1 MILVASS
8 WLADTMRSRTS
19 SGFAYR
25 EKIPSRF
32 RTASPPSRP
41 ISIASLG
48 PTTPSMAA
56 AMIGSSKRWPQSSQA
71 MSTSFGLIVTVP
83 GTRAMS
89 SNPYATLAFRPRPTH
104 IPIGAPPLSQS
115 PVPSPRSP
123 YIGIGLVPAYYISY
137 EYTRRPPRVSTR
149 GRRGVRFLVE
159 DAEPHE
165 PQVVVHALDRARDA
179 RDEHGEA
186 AGPDHLGAPAHLRP
200 HPVDEPVHEAGE
212 AVDRAGLDVGR
223 RVTTDGLLGPDE
235 LDPVEAGRTVHER
248 IDRRPET
255 GCDRATDELA
265 PRVHAVE
272 RRRGAEV
279 DDNDRRPIQN
289 ARGDRVH
296 IAVGAD
302 LTRRVHVE
310 RHPRVHSRLDDERRL
325 AEVLLAHPL
334 ERLLDG
340 WHDVR
345 DGDAVDVARRD
356 PARPQEGLDEH
367 AVLVSGLLP
376 PAREDPGHE
385 EPVVIEDADLR
396 VRVADVSDEQHAL
409 PPTQS
414 RPRRSAALP
423 GRRPPGARRRRRG
436 RRRAR

>member
-19 SGFAYR
+19 SGFRYR
-25 EKIPSRF
+25 GKSPSRL

-115 PVPSPRSP
+115 PVPCPRSP

-165 PQVVVHALDRARDA
+165 PQVVVRSE
-179 RDEHGEA
+179 EH
-186 AGPDHLGAPAHLRP
+186 
-200 HPVDEPVHEAGE
+200 
-212 AVDRAGLDVGR
+212 
-223 RVTTDGLLGPDE
+223 TSE
-235 LDPVEAGRTVHER
+235 LQS
-248 IDRRPET
+248 
-255 GCDRATDELA
+255 LA
-265 PRVHAVE
+265 YLVC
-272 RRRGAEV
+272 
-279 DDNDRRPIQN
+279 
-289 ARGDRVH
+289 
-296 IAVGAD
+296 
-302 LTRRVHVE
+302 
-310 RHPRVHSRLDDERRL
+310 
-325 AEVLLAHPL
+325 
-334 ERLLDG
+334 RLLLEKKK
-340 WHDVR
+340 VN
-345 DGDAVDVARRD
+345 
-356 PARPQEGLDEH
+356 E
-367 AVLVSGLLP
+367 
-376 PAREDPGHE
+376 
-385 EPVVIEDADLR
+385 
-396 VRVADVSDEQHAL
+396 
-409 PPTQS
+409 
-414 RPRRSAALP
+414 
-423 GRRPPGARRRRRG
+423 
-436 RRRAR
+436 

>member
-1 MILVASS
+1 
-8 WLADTMRSRTS
+8 
-19 SGFAYR
+19 
-25 EKIPSRF
+25 
-32 RTASPPSRP
+32 
-41 ISIASLG
+41 
-48 PTTPSMAA
+48 
-56 AMIGSSKRWPQSSQA
+56 IGSSKRWPQSSQA

-115 PVPSPRSP
+115 PVPCPRSP

-165 PQVVVHALDRARDA
+165 PTVVVHA
-179 RDEHGEA
+179 
-186 AGPDHLGAPAHLRP
+186 
-200 HPVDEPVHEAGE
+200 
-212 AVDRAGLDVGR
+212 
-223 RVTTDGLLGPDE
+223 
-235 LDPVEAGRTVHER
+235 
-248 IDRRPET
+248 
-255 GCDRATDELA
+255 LA

-289 ARGDRVH
+289 ARGERVH

-345 DGDAVDVARRD
+345 
-356 PARPQEGLDEH
+356 
-367 AVLVSGLLP
+367 
-376 PAREDPGHE
+376 
-385 EPVVIEDADLR
+385 
-396 VRVADVSDEQHAL
+396 
-409 PPTQS
+409 
-414 RPRRSAALP
+414 
-423 GRRPPGARRRRRG
+423 
-436 RRRAR
+436 